1 MYQLIERIIN
11 DSKLSTAASKTE
23 DSFSKLFEKHRIEQ
37 NINLVMNK
45 LDTAQISEQFIESL
59 VHSSINLSETPNF
72 YQKIIKRAITQG
84 VSPTKKS
91 QEVEGETATP
101 PVEEA
106 KEENIISPSQYL
118 TALGAHKTFLGNL
131 TVAQQQ
137 RAVQY
142 LKNPYFSVKRIE
154 KELNVGG
161 EKSSGPRDHS
171 DFDSML
177 VRGFRVAQRIQ

>member
-1 MYQLIERIIN
+1 VVNIEDTTPVNDVITVIQSKRILEFLDSQENTAKVTPPKMYQLIERIIN
-11 DSKLSTAASKTE
+11 DSKLSTAASKTD

-45 LDTAQISEQFIESL
+45 LESANINEQFIESL

-84 VSPTKKS
+84 VVPTKKA

-106 KEENIISPSQYL
+106 KDENVVSPTQYL

-131 TVAQQQ
+131 TVAQQ
-137 RAVQY
+137 
-142 LKNPYFSVKRIE
+142 
-154 KELNVGG
+154 
-161 EKSSGPRDHS
+161 
-171 DFDSML
+171 
-177 VRGFRVAQRIQ
+177 